1 MSKKVV
7 KKGSTAPKKSSK
19 KTTVDEKAPLEAGLQ
34 KIQDTIGAITLAHK
48 NFSQI
53 QTVSEN
59 TIVIN
64 FLLDSLYQNLTH
76 VQHTTIN
83 QLYQIQR
90 PVPSKKDNGK

>member
-19 KTTVDEKAPLEAGLQ
+19 KTTVDEKAQLEAGLQ
-34 KIQDTIGAITLAHK
+34 KIQNTVSAITLAHK
-48 NFSQI
+48 HFSEI
-53 QTVSEN
+53 QTVSQN

-76 VQHTTIN
+76 VQQTTIN

-90 PVPSKKDNGK
+90 LAPSKKDNDK